1 MATYGTNDAL
11 YGTGTFG
18 SAIFGQLTPVIS
30 LTGVSGTGQIEPPEI
45 GGFEVDIGV
54 RLTATTVGT
63 VGVPSVQPNV
73 KAEISGVTATVSLG
87 IITLGPVS
95 ATLTGVSTRGFVG
108 VSTDEIEAAALLLG
122 EDSIEFAITLDAD
135 IGVGNSVIPTGVTA
149 TGNVTDENDE
159 DSTTVHV
166 GAGLVTVT
174 GTGLIGEVTP
184 TAVVFDFAAVKEQYS
199 KRRSVFVQRAA

>member
-87 IITLGPVS
+87 TITLGPVT

-149 TGNVTDENDE
+149 TGQVQAI
-159 DSTTVHV
+159 TTIHV
-166 GAGLVTVT
+166 GAGLVTAT
-174 GTGLIGEVTP
+174 GTGVMGEVTP
-184 TAVVFDFAAVKEQYS
+184 TAVVFDFEAVREQYS
-199 KRRSVFVQRAA
+199 KRRSVIVQRAA

>member
-63 VGVPSVQPNV
+63 GSVGSIPTSQVHVG
-73 KAEISGVTATVSLG
+73 AGLTGVTATVSLG
-87 IITLGPVS
+87 QISIS
-95 ATLTGVSTRGFVG
+95 STQALFTVVGTGFVG
-108 VSTDEIEAAALLLG
+108 SVG
-122 EDSIEFAITLDAD
+122 
-135 IGVGNSVIPTGVTA
+135 IGVTPNITGVTA

-174 GTGLIGEVTP
+174 GTGVMGEVTP

>member
-87 IITLGPVS
+87 TITLGPVT

-122 EDSIEFAITLDAD
+122 EDSIEFATTLDAD
-135 IGVGNSVIPTGVTA
+135 IGVGNSVIPTGVTS
-149 TGNVTDENDE
+149 TGQVQAI
-159 DSTTVHV
+159 TTIHV
-166 GAGLVTVT
+166 GAGLVTAT
-174 GTGLIGEVTP
+174 GTGVMGEVTP
-184 TAVVFDFAAVKEQYS
+184 RAVVFDFEAVREQYS
-199 KRRSVFVQRAA
+199 KRRSVIVQRAA

>member
-18 SAIFGQLTPVIS
+18 SAVFGQLTPVIS
-30 LTGVSGTGQIEPPEI
+30 LDATDVFGTGQIEPPEI
-45 GGFEVDIGV
+45 GGFEVDISI

-63 VGVPSVQPNV
+63 VGLPSVQLNV

-135 IGVGNSVIPTGVTA
+135 IGVGNSVIPTGVAA
-149 TGNVTDENDE
+149 TGQVQDI
-159 DSTTVHV
+159 TTIHV
-166 GAGLVTVT
+166 GAGLVTDET
-174 GTGLIGEVTP
+174 GTGVMGEVTP
-184 TAVVFDFAAVKEQYS
+184 TAVVFDFEAVREQYS
-199 KRRSVFVQRAA
+199 KRRSVIVQRAA